1 MSTVSGSIHITGIVD
16 GDQISGQLRA
26 TLPLVQYIKKD
37 TSQCSPDFVAQPTM
51 QPIIYPNVTSQ
62 YEQRRLPVLSGTE
75 KWFYNSESIEL
86 TFDANGLCTGP
97 GSAAGKFRKVIYNN
111 GDFNVPGLKIV
122 GNLASDTNK
131 DSDVISMEGAVE
143 SAGHT
148 LPFRLDITFRIEEI
162 EGDPYIGYIND
173 ESGTGAVLDDN
184 TPSITLKAYLMKSGS
199 LVTSGITYQW
209 QKIVNGVWTN
219 ISGATS
225 QTLVVTKADIEATE
239 LRQVKMTVNGTIVYA
254 QIEVNDETDPRVIN
268 WNASGSTKLTRT
280 INSVTLTPKVVRRDS
295 GVEDTSFT
303 GKPFTFNIFNAKGES
318 YTPLTSPTSSS
329 VTITYDDVKAAFMD
343 IAIYGTVSN

>member
-1 MSTVSGSIHITGIVD
+1 MSTVSGSVHITGIVD

-37 TSQCSPDFVAQPTM
+37 TAQCSPDFVAQPST
-51 QPIIYPNVTSQ
+51 QPTIYPNVTSQ
-62 YEQRRLPVLSGTE
+62 VEQRRLEILSGTE
-75 KWFYNSESIEL
+75 KWFYNSESVEL
-86 TFDANGLCTGP
+86 TFDASGNCTGP
-97 GSAAGKFRKVIYNN
+97 GSAAGKFKKVTYNN
-111 GDFNVPGLKIV
+111 GDFNVPALKIV
-122 GNLASDTNK
+122 GNLAAETNK
-131 DSDVISMEGAVE
+131 DSDVVSMEGAVD

-173 ESGTGAVLDDN
+173 ETGNGAVLDDD
-184 TPSITLKAYLMKSGS
+184 TTSVSLKAYLMKSGS

-209 QKIVNGVWTN
+209 QKLVSGVWTN
-219 ISGATS
+219 ISGATA
-225 QTLVVTKADIEATE
+225 QTLTVTKGDIEATE

-268 WNASGSTKLTRT
+268 WNASGSTKLSRT
-280 INSVTLTPKVVRRDS
+280 INTVTLNPKVVRRDS

-303 GKPFTFNIFNAKGES
+303 GKPFTFNIFNAKGEAYS
-318 YTPLTSPTSSS
+318 PITSPTSTS
-329 VTITYDDVKAAFMD
+329 VTIKYDDVKAAFMD
-343 IAIYGTVSN
+343 IAIYGSVSN